1 MIVLGGL
8 QDIYMSYNMFFIL
21 DEHQKPDIIRDE
33 SRQISYAVQTVIRYS
48 ATLENEESDTDSGE
62 DSEEERR
69 NSLSSRMFD

>member
-33 SRQISYAVQTVIRYS
+33 SRQISYAVKTVIRYS

>member
-21 DEHQKPDIIRDE
+21 DEHQKPDILRDE
-33 SRQISYAVQTVIRYS
+33 SRQISYAVKTVIRYS

-62 DSEEERR
+62 HSEEERR